1 MFFSLLNRIT
11 FVSSIM
17 DYSLTPFQYTSPFTT
32 WGNQQM
38 TPFGTDLTGRSFF
51 DQPLTNF
58 VNQNVGFTRH
68 PEDLTKIRALQPILN
83 CDIVE
88 GNTNQYLYLY
98 LLFQCNELINFNLIN
113 YLLLLTTN

>member
-1 MFFSLLNRIT
+1 
-11 FVSSIM
+11 M